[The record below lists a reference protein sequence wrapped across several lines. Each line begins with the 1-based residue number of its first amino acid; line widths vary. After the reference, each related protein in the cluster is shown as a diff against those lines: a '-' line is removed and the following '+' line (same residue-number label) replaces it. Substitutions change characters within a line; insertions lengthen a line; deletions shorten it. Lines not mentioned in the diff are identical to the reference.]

1 MFLLIILYSLSV
13 QLICPNQAHCITG
26 VSVCI
31 CSWAGQIKPVNIY
44 WAASGMRSGF
54 SKMSTSNKIDR
65 KRREW
70 SVVVIVQL
78 HPRSG
83 GCSGL
88 YPCGTSYYALNL
100 KIGAFSSKPQCYFGR
115 CTISTIFWISKGFWN
130 HLIMIDQ
137 ISIRCYTITLGIFTN
152 SLIIQNANANSFF
165 FIILK
170 LLLHGLTLFYCTDIS
185 RADVWLPQAVSF

>member
-1 MFLLIILYSLSV
+1 MIKYNYGPVDKSKKSAEPRIVLGNSESCSYWYSSPGTFLNAVYPTKNINKKYSKQKIMFLLIILYSLSV

-54 SKMSTSNKIDR
+54 SKISTSNKIDR

-100 KIGAFSSKPQCYFGR
+100 KIGAFSSKPQCCFGR
-115 CTISTIFWISKGFWN
+115 CTISTIFWISKVFETTW
-130 HLIMIDQ
+130 
-137 ISIRCYTITLGIFTN
+137 
-152 SLIIQNANANSFF
+152 
-165 FIILK
+165 
-170 LLLHGLTLFYCTDIS
+170 
-185 RADVWLPQAVSF
+185 

>member
-100 KIGAFSSKPQCYFGR
+100 KIGAFSSKPQCCFGR

-152 SLIIQNANANSFF
+152 SFKKLYGLFLTNSIQFCSFLINS
-165 FIILK
+165 
-170 LLLHGLTLFYCTDIS
+170 S
-185 RADVWLPQAVSF
+185 